1 MRIKITRKNLIYTA
15 VILVAAYFIFN
26 WMMTGIIHSR
36 REVMVPDLTGKS
48 LSDAV
53 TLLSP
58 LNLGIKKESEEFD
71 RTYPAGT
78 VVRQNPGP
86 GLTVREGKIIRVTIS
101 QGGET
106 IFVPDL
112 TKQPARTAEIN
123 IRSTG
128 LNLGE
133 EASKFSLTVEKGNV
147 ISHDP
152 AAGSIADKESMV
164 NLVISAGPPPDNVM
178 LMPVFIGKT
187 ADEAKKWAADK
198 GVNLA
203 VSEEAAAGASQGTVV
218 RQDPAADSDISVS
231 KAASIVIVSGAEAAP
246 APVMGKSFHYEIPQ
260 GGGDRQIRLMIL
272 DDNGEKELFKGIKSP
287 GSKLDVAINP
297 QGRAKVRIFVNNIL
311 VEERDIK

>member
-1 MRIKITRKNLIYTA
+1 MRIRVTRKNMIYAA
-15 VILVAAYFIFN
+15 VIVIAAYFVIN
-26 WMMTGIIHSR
+26 WTMTGIIHSR

-58 LNLGIKKESEEFD
+58 LNLGIKKESDEFD
-71 RTYPAGT
+71 KTYPAGT

-101 QGGET
+101 QGGQT

-112 TKQPARTAEIN
+112 AQQPARTAEIN

-133 EASKFSLTVEKGNV
+133 ETSKFSLAVEKGNV
-147 ISHDP
+147 ISQDP
-152 AAGSIADKESMV
+152 AAGAIADKESLV
-164 NLVISAGPPPDNVM
+164 NLVISAGLPPDDVM
-178 LMPVFIGKT
+178 LMPGFAGKT
-187 ADEAKKWAADK
+187 AEEAQKWAADK
-198 GVNLA
+198 RVNLS
-203 VSEEAAAGASQGTVV
+203 VSEEAAAGAPHGTVI
-218 RQDPAADSDISVS
+218 RQDPAADSDITVS
-231 KAASIVIVSGAEAAP
+231 KTASIVVASGAEAAP
-246 APVMGKSFHYEIPQ
+246 APVIGKTFHYEIPQ
-260 GGGDRQIRLMIL
+260 GGGDRQIRLTIL

-297 QGRAKVRIFVNNIL
+297 QGRAKVRIFVNYIL
-311 VEERDIK
+311 VEERDVK